1 MEHQSRSFHV
11 FPVGDGRMCGLF
23 NVPLASYIQHR
34 SPTAKR
40 GSILSATN
48 LCVFA
53 GIFLSAGIY
62 LLLRVPAH
70 TGSQERALAEVRAS
84 LGETDLEEAEGVLE
98 SFAVTRKGQNITP
111 GQLRVSLEQVSP
123 NQYLYTLGGLIW
135 EDVEQRR
142 YLNEKPKSSTTE
154 FKDPRERQVI
164 KQVFR
169 QSSRLPFLTSHQIFL
184 GVGVVTLPV
193 GMLTFFALPQITS
206 GFH

>member
-1 MEHQSRSFHV
+1 M
-11 FPVGDGRMCGLF
+11 
-23 NVPLASYIQHR
+23 
-34 SPTAKR
+34 
-40 GSILSATN
+40 
-48 LCVFA
+48 
-53 GIFLSAGIY
+53 
-62 LLLRVPAH
+62 LLRVPAH

-84 LGETDLEEAEGVLE
+84 LGQTELEEADGVLE

-111 GQLRVSLEQVSP
+111 SQLRVFLEQVSP

-142 YLNEKPKSSTTE
+142 HGKENPKEFDYYKE

-184 GVGVVTLPV
+184 GVGLVTLPV
-193 GMLTFFALPQITS
+193 GMLTFLLLPQITLEARAKKLS
-206 GFH
+206 LIHI